1 MNFFSKLPVVILAG
15 GFGSRL
21 DSLTETL
28 PKPLVKISKKPIIFY
43 ILKIFIKQGL
53 RNFYIATGYKNKEF
67 LNYFKKIKSRKIE
80 ILKKKDVIKIQ
91 LEIDGVNCI
100 VNLIYTGHNTMT
112 GGRLKK
118 IGNFIKED
126 LFFLTYG
133 DGLANVN
140 LKKIF
145 NFHKKNKRLVTVT
158 AVNPPARFG
167 ELQITGSKV
176 KNFSEKKSIIK
187 AWINGGFFLINKK
200 FLKLIKNK
208 NTILEREPLE
218 EAAKINQ
225 LSAYKHYGFWQC
237 MDTRRDRD
245 KLINMVKNDK
255 YPWFNI

>member
-1 MNFFSKLPVVILAG
+1 MNFFKKLPVVILAG

-28 PKPLVKISKKPIIFY
+28 PKPLVKITKIPIIFY

-53 RNFYIATGYKNKEF
+53 TNFYIATGYMSKEF
-67 LNYFKKIKSRKIE
+67 FNYFKKIKSRKIK
-80 ILKKKDVIKIQ
+80 IIKTKNNAKIQ
-91 LEIDGVNCI
+91 LEIEGTNCI
-100 VNLIYTGHNTMT
+100 INLIYTGQNTMT

-118 IGNFIKED
+118 IGKFIKED
-126 LFFLTYG
+126 TFFLTYG

-140 LKKIF
+140 LRKIF
-145 NFHKKNKRLVTVT
+145 NLHKKSKRLVTVT

-167 ELQITGSKV
+167 ELQITGSRV
-176 KNFSEKKSIIK
+176 KNFSEKKSIIR

-200 FLKLIKNK
+200 FLRLIKNK

-218 EAAKINQ
+218 TAARINQ

-245 KLINMVKNDK
+245 KLINMVKNNE

>member
-1 MNFFSKLPVVILAG
+1 MTLLKKLPVVILSG

-21 DSLTETL
+21 DNLTKTV
-28 PKPLVKISKKPIIFY
+28 PKPLVRLDRDPIIY
-43 ILKIFIKQGL
+43 HILKIFVKQGL
-53 RNFYIATGYKNKEF
+53 SRFYLATGYKYREF
-67 LNYFKKIKSRKIE
+67 FNYFKKKGGYQVKIIKRNKIIRIE
-80 ILKKKDVIKIQ
+80 
-91 LEIDGVNCI
+91 LEIEKVNCI
-100 VNLIYTGHNTMT
+100 VHLIYTGQNTMT

-118 IGNFIKED
+118 IGNFIKD
-126 LFFLTYG
+126 DIFFLTYG

-167 ELQITGSKV
+167 ELQISGSKV

-218 EAAKINQ
+218 EAARINQ
-225 LSAYKHYGFWQC
+225 LSAYKHSGFWQC

-245 KLINMVKNDK
+245 KLINMVKNNE

>member
-1 MNFFSKLPVVILAG
+1 MTLLKKLPVVILSG

-21 DSLTETL
+21 DNLTKTV
-28 PKPLVKISKKPIIFY
+28 PKPLVRLDRDPIIY
-43 ILKIFIKQGL
+43 HILKIFVKQGL
-53 RNFYIATGYKNKEF
+53 SRFYLATGYKYKEF
-67 LNYFKKIKSRKIE
+67 FNYFKKKGGYQVKIIKRNKIIRIE
-80 ILKKKDVIKIQ
+80 
-91 LEIDGVNCI
+91 LEIEKVNCI
-100 VNLIYTGHNTMT
+100 VHLIYTGQNTMT

-118 IGNFIKED
+118 VGNFIKD
-126 LFFLTYG
+126 DIFFLTYG

-140 LKKIF
+140 LTKIF

-176 KNFSEKKSIIK
+176 KNFSEKKSIIR

-200 FLKLIKNK
+200 FLRLIKNK

-218 EAAKINQ
+218 TAARINQ

-245 KLINMVKNDK
+245 KLINMVKNNE

>member
-1 MNFFSKLPVVILAG
+1 MIFFNNLPVVILAG
-15 GFGSRL
+15 GYGSRL
-21 DSLTETL
+21 DSLTQAL
-28 PKPLVKISKKPIIFY
+28 PKPLVQIGSDPIIFY
-43 ILKIFIKQGL
+43 ILKIFIKQKL
-53 RNFYIATGYKNKEF
+53 NNFYIATGYKNERF
-67 LNYFKKIKSRKIE
+67 VNFFKKKFNNKIKIFKNKNVIKLLLKIE
-80 ILKKKDVIKIQ
+80 K
-91 LEIDGVNCI
+91 VNCT
-100 VNLIYTGHNTMT
+100 VNLIYTGNNTMT

-118 IGNFIKED
+118 IGSFIKED

-140 LKKIF
+140 LKKLF
-145 NFHKKNKRLVTVT
+145 NFHNKNKRLVTVT

-167 ELQITGSKV
+167 ELQITGSRV
-176 KNFSEKKSIIK
+176 KNFSEKKSIIR

-218 EAAKINQ
+218 KAARINQ

-245 KLINMVKNDK
+245 KLVNMVKNNK